1 MILDHQHGLLLMRND
16 YLGERNWRND
26 DCFKLIFSPIG
37 KGKFQ
42 TKRKDLAINSG
53 EFVILNPHEE
63 HKQLQI
69 KEEKFLVELSQSL
82 IRSVATELS
91 IPVSDPE
98 FALLSLKHPLITK
111 WVSFMRKFME
121 DAEDAS
127 PKMRQLFMDSSLT
140 QLSILIIQYGP
151 GIHQEELPTFH
162 MESDLQT
169 VILALK
175 ESYEQ
180 DWSLDDM
187 AELSGLS
194 KFQFAHLF
202 KQTTGLSPYSWLQ
215 SYRLMKSQIL
225 LTQTTYSIL
234 WIALQVGFKSVGSY
248 NKLFMKVYG
257 RTPTAFRNYY
267 YRNK

>member
-16 YLGERNWRND
+16 NLGERNWRSD

-42 TKRKDLAINSG
+42 TKQKDLAINPG
-53 EFVILNPHEE
+53 EFLILNPNAE

-69 KEEKFLVELSQSL
+69 KEEKFLVELNQSM
-82 IRSVATELS
+82 IKRVTAELS
-91 IPVSDPE
+91 LHVSDPE

-111 WVSFMRKFME
+111 WVTFMREFMR
-121 DAEDAS
+121 DNDDAS
-127 PKMRQLFMDSSLT
+127 PEMRKLFIDSSLT
-140 QLSILIIQYGP
+140 QLSILMIQHVP

-162 MESDLQT
+162 MASDLQR
-169 VILALK
+169 VIHALK

-187 AELSGLS
+187 TKLSGIS

-225 LTQTTYSIL
+225 LTQTTSSIL

-248 NKLFMKVYG
+248 NQLFKKVYG
-257 RTPTAFRNYY
+257 KTPTAFRNYY